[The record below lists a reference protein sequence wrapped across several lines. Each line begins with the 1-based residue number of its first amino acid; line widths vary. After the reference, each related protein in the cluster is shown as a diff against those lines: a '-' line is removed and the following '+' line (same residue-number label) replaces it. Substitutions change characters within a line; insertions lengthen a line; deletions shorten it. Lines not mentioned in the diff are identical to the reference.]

1 MTRIEELRKQ
11 ERQLTKLIRK
21 WHKEGEFRLVL
32 IYGTGGIGKT
42 SYAMQCVKQVD
53 PEHYRQRFI
62 FPPRQFV
69 DTVSWLKSNNLR
81 IPALVW
87 DDMGF
92 WMYTLDYND
101 PFVKS
106 AVKFFNVARTVVSCI
121 IGTTTSMK
129 MLTSSVRN
137 MDALTVK
144 VVAARDNPYT
154 SLAKG
159 YRTSLQPNLMRL
171 VKTVFEDEYPRYME
185 QEDYQ
190 WYRPLRDS
198 YVNEAITLMEESLTK
213 RKTKEESYN
222 NGNV

>member
-1 MTRIEELRKQ
+1 
-11 ERQLTKLIRK
+11 
-21 WHKEGEFRLVL
+21 
-32 IYGTGGIGKT
+32 
-42 SYAMQCVKQVD
+42 MQCVKQVD
-53 PEHYRQRFI
+53 PDNYRQRFI

-69 DTVSWLKSNNLR
+69 DTVSWLKSNRLR

-106 AVKFFNVARTVVSCI
+106 AVKFLLARTVVSCI

-185 QEDYQ
+185 EDDYR
-190 WYRPLRDS
+190 WYRPVRDG
-198 YVNEAITLMEESLTK
+198 YVNEAIRLMQESLMQ
-213 RKTKEESYN
+213 RNRIKEPEADS
-222 NGNV
+222 

>member
-1 MTRIEELRKQ
+1 MTRIDRLRSQ
-11 ERQLTKLIRK
+11 DRQLTKLIRK
-21 WHKEGEFRLVL
+21 WYKEGEFRLVL
-32 IYGTGGIGKT
+32 VYGTGGIGKT
-42 SYAMQCVKQVD
+42 SYALQCVKQVD
-53 PEHYRQRFI
+53 PENYRQRFI
-62 FPPRQFV
+62 FPPKQFV
-69 DTVSWLKSNNLR
+69 DTVTWLKNSDLR

-144 VVAARDNPYT
+144 IVAARDNPYT

-185 QEDYQ
+185 QDDYQ
-190 WYRPLRDS
+190 WYRPVRDS
-198 YVNEAITLMEESLTK
+198 YVNEAITLMQESLIK
-213 RKTKEESYN
+213 RKTIEKSDADD
-222 NGNV
+222 

>member
-42 SYAMQCVKQVD
+42 SYAMQCVKQTD
-53 PEHYRQRFI
+53 PENYRQRFI

-69 DTVSWLKSNNLR
+69 DTVSWLKNNNVR

-106 AVKFFNVARTVVSCI
+106 AIKFFNVARTVVSCI

-171 VKTVFEDEYPRYME
+171 VKTVFEDEYPRYMD
-185 QEDYQ
+185 QDDYQ
-190 WYRPLRDS
+190 WYRPVRDS
-198 YVNEAITLMEESLTK
+198 YVNEAIRLMQESLIKKSKDISDSFTEQ
-213 RKTKEESYN
+213 T
-222 NGNV
+222 

>member
-1 MTRIEELRKQ
+1 MTRIEQLRSQ

-53 PEHYRQRFI
+53 PDNYRQRFI

-69 DTVSWLKSNNLR
+69 DTVSWLKSNRLR

-106 AVKFFNVARTVVSCI
+106 AVKFLLARTVVSCI

-185 QEDYQ
+185 EDDYR
-190 WYRPLRDS
+190 WYRPVRDG
-198 YVNEAITLMEESLTK
+198 YVNEAIRLMQESLMQ
-213 RKTKEESYN
+213 RNRIKEPEADS
-222 NGNV
+222 